1 MGDGKESAVPL
12 RAGVAGGHPTT
23 ATRDGRFLASVSRNA
38 PAALTGLAVVLVGAD
53 AFAAGGNAIAQML
66 NSVVDNATMC
76 GGAIAAL
83 AACGAGG
90 GMATG
95 NHGIVGPCLKGAG
108 GGTLIASSAQL
119 VGLVLPGGG
128 AGGSLGVPAAIS
140 AMDWLHILAGIV
152 S

>member
-1 MGDGKESAVPL
+1 
-12 RAGVAGGHPTT
+12 
-23 ATRDGRFLASVSRNA
+23 
-38 PAALTGLAVVLVGAD
+38 
-53 AFAAGGNAIAQML
+53 ML

-76 GGAIAAL
+76 GGAIATL